1 MTATDRN
8 RRTKLRRGGE
18 KYIPVLAEL
27 ATAYNVLPSTHS
39 VDEMMTGHDVVT
51 SLGPLRTKVSLL
63 LKSIEDAMLGTQSET
78 WKAATLFYSMLRPL
92 ADRDGN
98 VAKALAPVEDF
109 FATRSKRGAAKGSH
123 GRARKPAAD
132 AQPSAANSGSA
143 NGAASSN
150 GAATPSPI
158 AHA

>member
-1 MTATDRN
+1 
-8 RRTKLRRGGE
+8 
-18 KYIPVLAEL
+18 
-27 ATAYNVLPSTHS
+27 
-39 VDEMMTGHDVVT
+39 
-51 SLGPLRTKVSLL
+51 
-63 LKSIEDAMLGTQSET
+63 MLGTQSET

-132 AQPSAANSGSA
+132 AQPSAANGSAATSGSA